1 MPTTPD
7 EPGDVPEIDEPVV
20 DWIMAMEESLMAQMS
35 EMEALE
41 PPSLAAARK
50 SLDWSAWEKAIHE
63 ELDVLQAA
71 GTWEMV
77 STPVG
82 ANIVSSKWVF

>member
-7 EPGDVPEIDEPVV
+7 VPGDVLEIDEPVV
-20 DWIMAMEESLMAQMS
+20 DWMMAMEESLMTQTN

-41 PPSLAAARK
+41 PLSLAAAGK
-50 SLDWSAWEKAIHE
+50 SPDWPAWEKAICE

-71 GTWEMV
+71 GTWETV
-77 STPVG
+77 SAPVG
-82 ANIVSSKWVF
+82 ANIVSSRWFS